1 MSQFQRASNDVTGDF
16 FESDSATFLISRG
29 IRFHSQTMIKN
40 YIIVTLRN
48 LFRNKIY
55 SFINIIGLATGIS
68 CSLLILLWV
77 FDELSYDR
85 FHPKLRNLY
94 QVWTHAEFDGKTNSW
109 TSVPLPLYEGLK
121 TEDAHLIRTAV
132 TDWSGDHLL
141 TVGENRISKVGYY
154 ASEEFLEMFEFPMV
168 SGSPRQSLQQPNSIV
183 ITESVAKALF
193 GEKDAMGQMIRLDN
207 QDEVQVTGILRDI
220 PSNSS
225 FQFDCLLPWK
235 LNETHDWVKRNKDN
249 WGNYSFQVYAE
260 LSGPEHQSAVESK
273 IHDLLTRHGEVE
285 VKHEIFLYPLE
296 RWRLHH
302 RFEDGVESGG
312 QIEFVQ
318 LFTSIAIFI
327 LVIAC
332 INFMNLATARSERRA
347 REVGIRKSVGS
358 RRRELVFQFIG
369 ESLLIT
375 MLAFGIAVLLTELA
389 LPYYNDLVEKK
400 LSLNYGSIQ
409 FWEFTI
415 GLILFTGI
423 ISGSYPALYLSS
435 FQPTQVLKGKITVG
449 KGGTTPRKVL
459 VTMQF
464 VVSVLLVISMLVI
477 YRQIQYVKNRDIG
490 YDQEGLITVEYTRE
504 IDRQF
509 KVIKNELLQ
518 SGVVSAVAKSNS
530 PITEIWSNNF
540 LGWPGK
546 PEDRKVMFSTI
557 ACEYDYSKTM
567 GIRML
572 EGRDF
577 SEEIASDSS
586 AIIINKAA
594 LDLMQL
600 KDPLGQ
606 QLDLWGKKK
615 TLIGIIN
622 NVIMESPDK
631 VVRPLFMIFDPGW
644 SNSVT
649 IRLEKTRDIQSAIKT
664 VETIFKK
671 YNPAYPFDYEFADEE
686 FRKKFKTVT
695 MTGRLAT
702 LFATLAIL
710 ITGLGVFG
718 LAAFTAEQRTKEI
731 GIRKV
736 MGATVQGLVLHMS
749 KDFSRLVLIALAIAT
764 PLSWWAMNTFLDR
777 YTYRTDVPW
786 WIFPLTG
793 AIALLF
799 AIGIVATQALRAAR
813 ANPVNSLRND

>member
-1 MSQFQRASNDVTGDF
+1 MKYWIHNSS
-16 FESDSATFLISRG
+16 
-29 IRFHSQTMIKN
+29 MIKN
-40 YIIVTLRN
+40 YLVVTLRN
-48 LFRNKIY
+48 LFRNKVY
-55 SFINIIGLATGIS
+55 SFINIFGLATGIS

-77 FDELSYDR
+77 FDEISFDR
-85 FHPKLRNLY
+85 FHPKLNTLY
-94 QVWTHAEFDGKTNSW
+94 QVWINAEFDGKINSW

-121 TEDAHLIRTAV
+121 TEDARLIRTAV

-141 TVGENRISKVGYY
+141 TVGENRINKVGYY
-154 ASEEFLEMFEFPMV
+154 ASEEFLEMFEFPMI
-168 SGSPRQSLQQPNSIV
+168 SGSPRQSLEQPNSIV
-183 ITESVAKALF
+183 ITESVARALF
-193 GEKDAMGQMIRLDN
+193 GENDAMGQVIRLDN
-207 QDEVQVTGILRDI
+207 QDELQVTGILRDV
-220 PSNSS
+220 PTNSS
-225 FQFDCLLPWK
+225 FQFDCLIPWK
-235 LNETHDWVKRNKDN
+235 LNETRDWVKRNKDN
-249 WGNYSFQVYAE
+249 WGNYSFQVFAE
-260 LSGPEHQSAVESK
+260 LSDPAHQSAVESR
-273 IHDLLTRHGEVE
+273 IHDLLLRHGEVE
-285 VKHEIFLYPLE
+285 VKRELFLYPLE
-296 RWRLHH
+296 RWRLHR
-302 RFEDGVESGG
+302 RFENGVESGG
-312 QIEFVQ
+312 QNEFVQ
-318 LFTSIAIFI
+318 LFSSIAVFI

-347 REVGIRKSVGS
+347 REVGIRKTVGG

-369 ESLLIT
+369 ESILIT
-375 MLAFGIAVLLTELA
+375 TLAFGIAVLLTELA

-400 LSLNYGSIQ
+400 LSLDYASLQ
-409 FWEFTI
+409 FWEFAV

-435 FQPTQVLKGKITVG
+435 FQPTQALKGKITIG

-464 VVSVLLVISMLVI
+464 IVSVLLVISMLVI
-477 YRQIQYVKNRDIG
+477 YRQIQHVKNRDIG
-490 YDQEGLITVEYTRE
+490 YSQEGLITVEYTRE
-504 IDRQF
+504 IEKQF
-509 KVIKNELLQ
+509 KAIKNELLQ

-530 PITEIWSNNF
+530 PITAIWSNNF

-577 SEEIASDSS
+577 SEEISSDSTG
-586 AIIINKAA
+586 IIVNKAA

-600 KDPLGQ
+600 KDPIGQ
-606 QLDLWGKKK
+606 QLELWGKKK
-615 TLIGIIN
+615 TLIGIID
-622 NVIMESPDK
+622 NVIMESPDN
-631 VVRPLFMIFDPGW
+631 VVRPLFMVFDPNW
-644 SNSVT
+644 SSSVT
-649 IRLEKTRDIQSAIKT
+649 IRLEKTRDIQSSLKT
-664 VETIFKK
+664 VEDIFRK
-671 YNPAYPFDYEFADEE
+671 YNPAYPFDYDFADVE
-686 FRKKFKTVT
+686 FRKKFKSVT
-695 MTGRLAT
+695 MTGQLAA

-710 ITGLGVFG
+710 ITGLGLFG

-736 MGATVQGLVLHMS
+736 MGASVRGLVIHMS
-749 KDFSRLVLIALAIAT
+749 QDFSRLVLIALAIAT
-764 PLSWWAMNTFLDR
+764 PLAWWAMNAFLNR

-786 WIFPLTG
+786 WIFPVTG

>member
-1 MSQFQRASNDVTGDF
+1 
-16 FESDSATFLISRG
+16 
-29 IRFHSQTMIKN
+29 MIKN
-40 YIIVTLRN
+40 YLVVTLRN
-48 LFRNKIY
+48 LFRNKVY
-55 SFINIIGLATGIS
+55 SFINIFGLATGIS

-77 FDELSYDR
+77 FDEISFDR
-85 FHPKLRNLY
+85 FHPKLNTLY
-94 QVWTHAEFDGKTNSW
+94 QVWINAEFDGKINSW

-121 TEDAHLIRTAV
+121 TEDARLIRTAV

-141 TVGENRISKVGYY
+141 TVGENRINKVGYY
-154 ASEEFLEMFEFPMV
+154 ASEEFLEMFEFPMI
-168 SGSPRQSLQQPNSIV
+168 SGSPRQSLEQPNSIV
-183 ITESVAKALF
+183 ITESVARALF
-193 GEKDAMGQMIRLDN
+193 GENDAMGQVIRLDN
-207 QDEVQVTGILRDI
+207 QDELQVTGILRDV
-220 PSNSS
+220 PTNSS
-225 FQFDCLLPWK
+225 FQFDCLIPWK
-235 LNETHDWVKRNKDN
+235 LNETRDWVKRNKDN
-249 WGNYSFQVYAE
+249 WGNYSFQVFAE
-260 LSGPEHQSAVESK
+260 LSDPAHQSAVESK
-273 IHDLLTRHGEVE
+273 IHDLLLRHGEVE
-285 VKHEIFLYPLE
+285 VKRELFLYPLE
-296 RWRLHH
+296 RWRLHR
-302 RFEDGVESGG
+302 RFENGVESGG
-312 QIEFVQ
+312 QNEFVQ
-318 LFTSIAIFI
+318 LFSSIAVFI

-347 REVGIRKSVGS
+347 REVGIRKTVGG

-369 ESLLIT
+369 ESILIT
-375 MLAFGIAVLLTELA
+375 TLAFGIAVLLTELA

-400 LSLNYGSIQ
+400 LSLDYASLQ
-409 FWEFTI
+409 FWEFAV

-435 FQPTQVLKGKITVG
+435 FQPTQALKGKITIG

-464 VVSVLLVISMLVI
+464 IVSVLLVISMLVI
-477 YRQIQYVKNRDIG
+477 YRQIQHVKNRDIG
-490 YDQEGLITVEYTRE
+490 YNQEGLITVEYTRE
-504 IDRQF
+504 IEKQF
-509 KVIKNELLQ
+509 KAIKNELLQ

-530 PITEIWSNNF
+530 PITAIWSNNF

-577 SEEIASDSS
+577 SEEISSDSTG
-586 AIIINKAA
+586 IIVNKAA

-600 KDPLGQ
+600 KDPIGQ
-606 QLDLWGKKK
+606 QLELWGKKK
-615 TLIGIIN
+615 TLIGIID
-622 NVIMESPDK
+622 NVIMESPDN
-631 VVRPLFMIFDPGW
+631 VVRPLFMVFDPNW
-644 SNSVT
+644 SSSVT
-649 IRLEKTRDIQSAIKT
+649 IRLEKTRDIQSSLKT
-664 VETIFKK
+664 VEDIFRK
-671 YNPAYPFDYEFADEE
+671 YNPAYPFDYDFADVE
-686 FRKKFKTVT
+686 FRKKFKSVT
-695 MTGRLAT
+695 MTGQLAA

-710 ITGLGVFG
+710 ITGLGLFG

-736 MGATVQGLVLHMS
+736 MGASVRGLVIHMS
-749 KDFSRLVLIALAIAT
+749 QDFSRLVLIALAIAT
-764 PLSWWAMNTFLDR
+764 PLAWWAMNAFLNR

-786 WIFPLTG
+786 WIFPATG

>member
-1 MSQFQRASNDVTGDF
+1 
-16 FESDSATFLISRG
+16 
-29 IRFHSQTMIKN
+29 MIKN
-40 YIIVTLRN
+40 YLVVTLRN
-48 LFRNKIY
+48 LFRNKVY
-55 SFINIIGLATGIS
+55 SFINIFGLATGIS

-77 FDELSYDR
+77 FDEISFDR
-85 FHPKLRNLY
+85 FHPKLNTLY
-94 QVWTHAEFDGKTNSW
+94 QVWINAEFDGKINSW

-121 TEDAHLIRTAV
+121 TEDARLIRTAV

-141 TVGENRISKVGYY
+141 TVGENRINKVGYY
-154 ASEEFLEMFEFPMV
+154 ASEEFLEMFEFPMI
-168 SGSPRQSLQQPNSIV
+168 SGSPRQSLEQPNSIV
-183 ITESVAKALF
+183 ITESVARALF
-193 GEKDAMGQMIRLDN
+193 GEKDAMGQVIRLDN
-207 QDEVQVTGILRDI
+207 QDELQVTGILRDV
-220 PSNSS
+220 PTNSS
-225 FQFDCLLPWK
+225 FQFDCLIPWK
-235 LNETHDWVKRNKDN
+235 LNETRDWVKRNKDN

-260 LSGPEHQSAVESK
+260 LSDPAHQSAVESR
-273 IHDLLTRHGEVE
+273 IHDLLLRHGEVE
-285 VKHEIFLYPLE
+285 VKRELFLYPLE
-296 RWRLHH
+296 RWRLHR
-302 RFEDGVESGG
+302 RFENGVESGG
-312 QIEFVQ
+312 QNEFVQ
-318 LFTSIAIFI
+318 LFSSIAVFI

-347 REVGIRKSVGS
+347 REVGIRKTVGG

-369 ESLLIT
+369 ESILIT
-375 MLAFGIAVLLTELA
+375 TLAFGIAVLLTELA

-400 LSLNYGSIQ
+400 LSLDYASLQ
-409 FWEFTI
+409 FWEFAV

-435 FQPTQVLKGKITVG
+435 FQPTQALKGKITIG

-464 VVSVLLVISMLVI
+464 IVSVLLVISMLVI
-477 YRQIQYVKNRDIG
+477 YRQIQHVKNRDVG
-490 YDQEGLITVEYTRE
+490 YNQEGLITVEYTRE
-504 IDRQF
+504 IEKQF
-509 KVIKNELLQ
+509 KAIKNELLQ

-530 PITEIWSNNF
+530 PITAIWSNNF

-546 PEDRKVMFSTI
+546 PENRKVMFSTI

-577 SEEIASDSS
+577 SEEISSDS
-586 AIIINKAA
+586 AGIIVNKAA

-600 KDPLGQ
+600 KDPIGQ
-606 QLDLWGKKK
+606 QLELWGKKK
-615 TLIGIIN
+615 TLIGIID
-622 NVIMESPDK
+622 NVIMESPDN
-631 VVRPLFMIFDPGW
+631 VVRPLFMVFDPNW
-644 SNSVT
+644 SSSVT
-649 IRLEKTRDIQSAIKT
+649 IRLEKTRDIQSSLKT
-664 VETIFKK
+664 VEDIFRK
-671 YNPAYPFDYEFADEE
+671 YNPAYPFDYDFADVE
-686 FRKKFKTVT
+686 FRKKFKSVT
-695 MTGRLAT
+695 MTGQLAA

-710 ITGLGVFG
+710 ITGLGLFG

-736 MGATVQGLVLHMS
+736 MGASVRGLVIHMS
-749 KDFSRLVLIALAIAT
+749 QDFSRLVLIALAIAT
-764 PLSWWAMNTFLDR
+764 PLAWWAMNAFLNR

-786 WIFPLTG
+786 WIFPATG

>member
-1 MSQFQRASNDVTGDF
+1 
-16 FESDSATFLISRG
+16 
-29 IRFHSQTMIKN
+29 MIKN
-40 YIIVTLRN
+40 YLVVTLRN
-48 LFRNKIY
+48 LFRNKVY
-55 SFINIIGLATGIS
+55 SFINIFGLATGIS

-77 FDELSYDR
+77 FDEISFDR
-85 FHPKLRNLY
+85 FHPKLNTLY
-94 QVWTHAEFDGKTNSW
+94 QVWINAEFDGKINSW

-121 TEDAHLIRTAV
+121 TEDARLIRTAV

-141 TVGENRISKVGYY
+141 TVGENRINKVGYY
-154 ASEEFLEMFEFPMV
+154 ASEEFLEMFEFPMI
-168 SGSPRQSLQQPNSIV
+168 SGSPRQSLEQPNSIV
-183 ITESVAKALF
+183 ITESVARALF
-193 GEKDAMGQMIRLDN
+193 GEKDAMGQVIRLDN
-207 QDEVQVTGILRDI
+207 QDELQVTGILRDV
-220 PSNSS
+220 PTNSS
-225 FQFDCLLPWK
+225 FQFDCLIPWK
-235 LNETHDWVKRNKDN
+235 LNETRDWVKRNKDN

-260 LSGPEHQSAVESK
+260 LSDPAHQSAVESK
-273 IHDLLTRHGEVE
+273 IHDLLLRHGEVE
-285 VKHEIFLYPLE
+285 VKRELFLYPLE
-296 RWRLHH
+296 RWRLHR
-302 RFEDGVESGG
+302 RFENGVESGG
-312 QIEFVQ
+312 QNEFVQ
-318 LFTSIAIFI
+318 LFSSIAIFI

-347 REVGIRKSVGS
+347 REVGIRKTVGG

-369 ESLLIT
+369 ESILIT
-375 MLAFGIAVLLTELA
+375 TLAFAIAVLLTELA
-389 LPYYNDLVEKK
+389 LPFYNDLVEKK
-400 LSLNYGSIQ
+400 LSLDYASLQ
-409 FWEFTI
+409 FWEFAV

-435 FQPTQVLKGKITVG
+435 FQPTQVLKGKITIG

-464 VVSVLLVISMLVI
+464 IVSVLLVISMLVI
-477 YRQIQYVKNRDIG
+477 YRQIQHVKNRDIG
-490 YDQEGLITVEYTRE
+490 YSQEGLITVEYTRE
-504 IDRQF
+504 IEKQF
-509 KVIKNELLQ
+509 KAIKNELLQ

-530 PITEIWSNNF
+530 PITAIWSNNF

-577 SEEIASDSS
+577 SEEISSDS
-586 AIIINKAA
+586 AGIIVNKAA

-600 KDPLGQ
+600 KDPIGQ
-606 QLDLWGKKK
+606 QLELWGKKK
-615 TLIGIIN
+615 TLIGIID
-622 NVIMESPDK
+622 NVIMESPDN
-631 VVRPLFMIFDPGW
+631 VVRPLFMVFDPNW
-644 SNSVT
+644 SSSVT
-649 IRLEKTRDIQSAIKT
+649 IRLEKTRDIQSSLKT
-664 VETIFKK
+664 VEDIFRK
-671 YNPAYPFDYEFADEE
+671 YNPAYPFDYDFADVE
-686 FRKKFKTVT
+686 FRKKFKSVT
-695 MTGRLAT
+695 MTGQLAA

-710 ITGLGVFG
+710 ITGLGLFG

-736 MGATVQGLVLHMS
+736 MGASVRGLVIHMS
-749 KDFSRLVLIALAIAT
+749 QDFSRLVLIALAIAT
-764 PLSWWAMNTFLDR
+764 PLAWWAMNAFLNR

-786 WIFPLTG
+786 WIFPVTG

>member
-1 MSQFQRASNDVTGDF
+1 
-16 FESDSATFLISRG
+16 
-29 IRFHSQTMIKN
+29 MIKN
-40 YIIVTLRN
+40 YLLITLRN
-48 LFRNKIY
+48 LLRNKIY
-55 SFINIIGLATGIS
+55 SFINIIGLASGIS

-85 FHPKLRNLY
+85 FHPKLKNLY

-121 TEDAHLIRTAV
+121 TEDARLLRTAV
-132 TDWSGDHLL
+132 TDWGGDHLL
-141 TVGENRISKVGYY
+141 TVGETRISKVGYY
-154 ASEEFLEMFEFPMV
+154 ASEEFLEMFEFPMI
-168 SGSPRQSLQQPNSIV
+168 SGSPRQSLEQPNSIV
-183 ITESVAKALF
+183 ITESVARALF
-193 GEKDAMGQMIRLDN
+193 GDQDPMGQVIRLDN
-207 QDEVQVTGILRDI
+207 QDEVQVTGILRDV
-220 PSNSS
+220 PTNSS
-225 FQFDCLLPWK
+225 FQFDCLIPWK
-235 LNETHDWVKRNKDN
+235 LNETRDWVKRNKDN

-260 LSGPEHQSAVESK
+260 LSDPAHQTAVESK

-302 RFEDGVESGG
+302 RFENGVESGG
-312 QIEFVQ
+312 QVEFVQ
-318 LFTSIAIFI
+318 LFSSIAIFI

-347 REVGIRKSVGS
+347 REVGIRKSVGG
-358 RRRELVFQFIG
+358 RRRELVLQFIG

-375 MLAFGIAVLLTELA
+375 TLAFGIAVLLTELA

-409 FWEFTI
+409 FWEFAL

-435 FQPTQVLKGKITVG
+435 FQPTQVLKGKIAVG

-477 YRQIQYVKNRDIG
+477 YRQIQHVKNREVG
-490 YDQEGLITVEYTRE
+490 YNQEGLITIEYTRE
-504 IDRQF
+504 IEKQF
-509 KVIKNELLQ
+509 KAIKNELLQ

-530 PITEIWSNNF
+530 PITAIWSNNF

-557 ACEYDYSKTM
+557 ACEYDYSKTL

-572 EGRDF
+572 QGRDF
-577 SEEIASDSS
+577 SEEISSDST

-600 KDPLGQ
+600 KDPIGQ
-606 QLDLWGKKK
+606 QLELWGKKK
-615 TLIGIIN
+615 TLIGIID

-631 VVRPLFMIFDPGW
+631 EVRPLFMIFDPNW
-644 SNSVT
+644 SSSVT
-649 IRLEKTRDIQSAIKT
+649 LRLEKTHDIQSALRT
-664 VETIFKK
+664 VEDVFRK
-671 YNPAYPFDYEFADEE
+671 YNPAYPFDYEFADVE
-686 FRKKFKTVT
+686 FRKKFKSVT
-695 MTGRLAT
+695 MTGQLAT

-736 MGATVQGLVLHMS
+736 MGATVQGLVFHMS
-749 KDFSRLVLIALAIAT
+749 KDFSRLVLISLAIAT
-764 PLSWWAMNTFLDR
+764 PLAWWAMNAFLDR

-813 ANPVNSLRND
+813 ANPANSLRND